1 MAVDGRLYVLKRNGL
16 RMLAGTPSV
25 DSVPITDGSYLTF
38 HYYIMPLCDDSPQ
51 SLLLFPVHR

>member
-25 DSVPITDGSYLTF
+25 DSVPITDGSYLNV
-38 HYYIMPLCDDSPQ
+38 S
-51 SLLLFPVHR
+51 SK